1 MGRHSSGENN
11 YSLSKGAIAT
21 LIAITAIIAIA
32 VWFFFVRDDTADT
45 NAQPDC
51 VSGDL
56 TLPIAAVNQEVARP
70 IVDKYAESQP
80 VVRDYCVQPELVD
93 DIAAAAVVVAPDS
106 PLTDQALEDASRAA
120 STSEREAAAA
130 ERVGLTAGSPIQN
143 PEAVTAEDVDYS
155 AASDAAVAATVATV
169 LTDTP
174 EQARTAL
181 ETTGGAY
188 QAATESGSG
197 ENFAALGDSQVVY
210 SAIPLAASDGVS
222 EDQARAGSDFAEFAA
237 EAFEG
242 GQEAVE
248 IDPAVWT
255 AAAEVAGGFS
265 AASPNPSSGVTESS
279 ADGEAID
286 TLFLLDTSLA
296 MDPYVNSASRA
307 VGEAANAVI
316 DEGHEVALWNYSS
329 PLNPGVTKSWR
340 SNVQFTSKKDAVG
353 QSAAGLGVGGQSNTR
368 EAVRAAVEAVA
379 GFDEDVRIVVMTA
392 GTSDAGSD
400 EAYVSA
406 LEPLLAQ
413 GVSLSVV
420 HVGDAP
426 ADDALARL
434 ATSATTVDAAGDIP
448 AAVQAAA
455 EVN

>member
-11 YSLSKGAIAT
+11 YSLSKGAIVT
-21 LIAITAIIAIA
+21 LVAIIAIIA
-32 VWFFFVRDDTADT
+32 LAIWFFFVRDDTADT

-80 VVRDYCVQPELVD
+80 VVRDYCIQPELVD
-93 DIAAAAVVVAPDS
+93 DIAEAAVVVAPDS
-106 PLTDQALEDASRAA
+106 PLTDQALEDASRTA
-120 STSEREAAAA
+120 STSERTAVAA
-130 ERVGLTAGSPIQN
+130 EPVGLTADSAIQN
-143 PEAVTAEDVDYS
+143 PAAVAAADVDYS
-155 AASDAAVAATVATV
+155 ATPDAAVAATIATV
-169 LTDTP
+169 LTDSS

-181 ETTGGAY
+181 ESPGGAY
-188 QAATESGSG
+188 RAAAESSSG
-197 ENFAALGDSQVVY
+197 ENFAALDDAQVMY
-210 SAIPLAASDGVS
+210 SAIPLAANDVVN
-222 EDQARAGSDFAEFAA
+222 EDQARAGSDFAEFSA

-242 GQEAVE
+242 GQQAVE
-248 IDPAVWT
+248 VDPAVWS
-255 AAAEVAGGFS
+255 AAASVAGGSSAGSPSESTESGATS
-265 AASPNPSSGVTESS
+265 AA
-279 ADGEAID
+279 GETID

-296 MDPYVNSASRA
+296 MGPYADTAREA

-316 DEGHEVALWNYSS
+316 DEGHEVALWNFSS

-340 SNVQFTSKKDAVG
+340 SNVQFTSEKDAVG
-353 QSAAGLGVGGQSNTR
+353 RSAARLGNGGQSNAR
-368 EAVRAAVEAVA
+368 EAVQAAVDAVA
-379 GFDEDVRIVVMTA
+379 DFDENVRIVVVTA
-392 GTSDAGSD
+392 GSTDAGDD
-400 EAYVSA
+400 EAYTAV

-413 GVSLSVV
+413 GVSLSVI
-420 HVGDAP
+420 HVGDA
-426 ADDALARL
+426 ASDDALANL